1 MRFASSH
8 LGHIGPLG
16 QRAASNQLRAAS
28 SSWKCFCVKIFLPI
42 GVSFCTD
49 PNSLALW
56 SCGVNYVIGII
67 ILQIGR
73 CWISLQLFI
82 VIWRE
87 SAAFGRNL
95 STLSDRAQRY
105 IPGVP

>member
-1 MRFASSH
+1 MLKPWR
-8 LGHIGPLG
+8 
-16 QRAASNQLRAAS
+16 
-28 SSWKCFCVKIFLPI
+28 
-42 GVSFCTD
+42 
-49 PNSLALW
+49 
-56 SCGVNYVIGII
+56 II

-105 IPGVP
+105 IPGVPVASGLPPSCNLAPVYTFKLWDYCLMTEIYGPSDSSLEVVLIQSARSHGSVI